1 LDIRRSDL
9 PLLISLDVL
18 LDECNVT
25 RAAHRLNISQS
36 TLSGQL
42 ARLRHLFDDPL
53 LVPSANGRGMV
64 PTTRA
69 QELQARL
76 GDALTTLRDAV
87 SDKTRFDPATSQ
99 RTFVIAA
106 NDSVFTIAGLS
117 VVGAIAAQNNPALR
131 VAFVPTADASLTE
144 RMARGEVDLFLGDVS
159 KVPESLKVR
168 TLMSDKFQM
177 AQRLHH
183 PRGRHPPTLD
193 EYCALPHVIV
203 SQRAEFRSPVD
214 DVLAALS
221 RTRQV
226 SMVVPSY
233 NQVALVLAQTDGVAT
248 LPSRLLGRY
257 ASLIDVL
264 ELPFEIPP
272 FVFAM
277 AWHPRA
283 QHDEA
288 LRWLRA
294 QFLGAVEPAVTEA

>member
-25 RAAHRLNISQS
+25 RAAQRLKVSQS

-42 ARLRHLFDDPL
+42 ARLRDVFGDPL
-53 LVPSANGRGMV
+53 LVPSTNGRGMV
-64 PTTRA
+64 PTPRA
-69 QELQARL
+69 LELQSRL
-76 GDALTTLRDAV
+76 GEALVTLRDAV
-87 SDKTRFDPATSQ
+87 SDTSRFDPASSQ

-117 VVGAIAAQNNPALR
+117 VIGAIAAQNNPALR
-131 VAFVPTADASLTE
+131 VAFVPTGDAMLTE
-144 RMARGEVDLFLGDVS
+144 RMARGEVDLFLGDVN
-159 KVPESLKVR
+159 KIPESLKAR
-168 TLMSDKFQM
+168 TLMSDHFRM
-177 AQRLHH
+177 AQRIGH
-183 PRGRHPPTLD
+183 PRGLKPATLD
-193 EYCALPHVIV
+193 EYCALSHVLV
-203 SQRAEFRSPVD
+203 SQSAEFHSPVD

-221 RTRQV
+221 RTRHV
-226 SMVVPSY
+226 SIAVPSY
-233 NQVALVLAQTDGVAT
+233 NQIALVLAQTDGIAT

-272 FVFAM
+272 FEFAM

-288 LRWLRA
+288 QQWLRA
-294 QFLGAVEPAVTEA
+294 KFLDAVEPVAGP